1 MAHSYTNINV
11 HIIFHVKRKSC
22 VMKDEDLS
30 RIFQYIGGIGREVS
44 GHMYKVGGMPDHIHL
59 LTPLPIISSLSDFVR
74 IIKTNSSKWIKGIS
88 EEYKRFAWQEGYGAF
103 SVSESNKQAV
113 IQYIEKQQEHHKIR
127 TAEEE
132 FIMFLEKN
140 GYVRDSQSG
149 VIKRRE
155 Q

>member
-1 MAHSYTNINV
+1 MSHSFTNVNV
-11 HIIFHVKRKSC
+11 HIIFHIKRNSC

-30 RIFQYIGGIGREVS
+30 RIFQYIGGIAREVS

-59 LTPLPIISSLSDFVR
+59 LTPLPITSSLSDFVR

>member
-1 MAHSYTNINV
+1 
-11 HIIFHVKRKSC
+11 
-22 VMKDEDLS
+22 MKDEDLS
-30 RIFQYIGGIGREVS
+30 RIFQYIGGIAREVS

>member
-1 MAHSYTNINV
+1 
-11 HIIFHVKRKSC
+11 
-22 VMKDEDLS
+22 MKDEDLS
-30 RIFQYIGGIGREVS
+30 RIFQYIGGIAREVS

-59 LTPLPIISSLSDFVR
+59 LTPLPITSSLSDFVR

-149 VIKRRE
+149 VIKKRE